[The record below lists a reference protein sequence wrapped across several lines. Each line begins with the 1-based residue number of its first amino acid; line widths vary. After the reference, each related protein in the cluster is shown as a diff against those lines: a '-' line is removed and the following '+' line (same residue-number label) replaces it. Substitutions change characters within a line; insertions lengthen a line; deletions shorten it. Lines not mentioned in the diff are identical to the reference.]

1 MTEGREIGRRI
12 RAARQGRY
20 TQAEL
25 AEQLGVSK
33 SLVSRWEAGS
43 RQPPLT
49 KLGQL
54 SRLLGKPLSYFIPDS
69 YEGAATVTRTDQL
82 PVYRLCNRT
91 FSKDD
96 SIGCLGDVL
105 MLDDC
110 SLVVQ
115 VQDEAL
121 AEWGY
126 FRGDLLLLQK
136 AEVVDDRD
144 LVAIRDRRGHY
155 QLVLCKDV
163 SEKYTKS
170 TSQALACLKVTGF
183 FRPVR

>member
-33 SLVSRWEAGS
+33 SLVSRWEAGT

-54 SRLLGKPLSYFIPDS
+54 SRLLRKPLSYFIPDS
-69 YEGAATVTRTDQL
+69 HEGAATVPRTEQL
-82 PVYRLCNRT
+82 PVYRLFDRT

-96 SIGCLGDVL
+96 SIGGLGDVL

-110 SLVVQ
+110 SLVLQ

-121 AEWGY
+121 AQWGY
-126 FRGDLLLLQK
+126 FRGDLLLLQR
-136 AEVVDDRD
+136 AEVVGARD

-163 SEKYTKS
+163 SDKHPKS
-170 TSQALACLKVTGF
+170 TSQAVTRLKVTGF